1 MLTNISTPSKLVG
14 FASAFLLAFVACT
27 QDPSA
32 DSAEGSSQSASTTGV
47 RLSAAAKGAL
57 EQVGIV
63 SLNEDLLRRLDT
75 DKSNTLSLEEISVWL
90 DALRSSQCGGTS
102 SSSSGGSSSGSSG
115 SSSGNTSSSTSSSG
129 GTDSCVES

>member
-1 MLTNISTPSKLVG
+1 MLTNISATSKLLG
-14 FASAFLLAFVACT
+14 IASAFLLAFVACT

-32 DSAEGSSQSASTTGV
+32 DGAEGSSQAASTTGV
-47 RLSAAAKGAL
+47 RLSPEAKAAL

-75 DKSNTLSLEEISVWL
+75 DRSNTLSVEEISVWL
-90 DALRSSQCGGTS
+90 DALRSSECGGTS

-115 SSSGNTSSSTSSSG
+115 SSSGNTSSG